1 MKTKNI
7 IIIGLVAAA
16 AIAVIGI
23 RAHAD
28 TTEGEDLKP
37 LSASYAIVETTDL
50 NKLNG
55 RRFDELF
62 GEIPF
67 DKKVGRFKNPGD
79 RYEGTL
85 LEYVTEIEYGRY

>member
-28 TTEGEDLKP
+28 T
-37 LSASYAIVETTDL
+37 VE
-50 NKLNG
+50 
-55 RRFDELF
+55 RRS
-62 GEIPF
+62 
-67 DKKVGRFKNPGD
+67 
-79 RYEGTL
+79 
-85 LEYVTEIEYGRY
+85 

>member
-28 TTEGEDLKP
+28 TTEGEDPKP
-37 LSASYAIVETTDL
+37 LSASYEIVETTDL
-50 NKLNG
+50 NKLNSLI
-55 RRFDELF
+55 LF
-62 GEIPF
+62 SKAIWQSYSST
-67 DKKVGRFKNPGD
+67 KN
-79 RYEGTL
+79 RS
-85 LEYVTEIEYGRY
+85 